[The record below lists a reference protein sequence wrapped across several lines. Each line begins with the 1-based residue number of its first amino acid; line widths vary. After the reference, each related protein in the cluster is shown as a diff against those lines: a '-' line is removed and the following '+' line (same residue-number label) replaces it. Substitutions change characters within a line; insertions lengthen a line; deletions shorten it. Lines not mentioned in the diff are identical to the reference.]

1 MSAGSFLYALHVAF
15 QRACEPVR
23 YLRERTARARLRAAA
38 VEHEAA
44 YYARVAINDVE
55 PRVTQHIG
63 HAQARLQKAN
73 QERLAAELALSKLEG
88 FGGLRRAA

>member
-1 MSAGSFLYALHVAF
+1 MFGELLFHAHRAF
-15 QRACEPVR
+15 QRAAEPVR
-23 YLRERTARARLRAAA
+23 YLMERKARARVKAAA

-44 YYARVAINDVE
+44 YYARVAINAVE
-55 PRVTQHIG
+55 PRVTQRIG
-63 HAQARLQKAN
+63 HAQSRLQKAN